1 MKRTLVVL
9 TLLALALVPAAMAH
23 VEASPEKV
31 PANSVSKITLSAEGE
46 ESVPAVKLTV
56 QMPTGVTDVVAHH
69 TRGWKQSVNGRIVT
83 WSGGQIPNGEE
94 GKFAFSARMPN
105 TPGQVL
111 VFPALVTY
119 QDGKVVHWIG
129 AESSDTPAPRVTLT
143 AAQGQAAP
151 PPPPPPP
158 APTTT
163 STAGDG
169 GSDNTWIWILIV
181 AAIGG
186 ATAAILVVRRRKR
199 A

>member
-9 TLLALALVPAAMAH
+9 TLLALGLVPAAMAH

-31 PANSVSKITLSAEGE
+31 PANGVSKITLSAEGE

-56 QMPTGVTDVVAHH
+56 QMPAGVTDVVAHH
-69 TRGWKQSVNGRIVT
+69 TRGWKQSVDGRIVT
-83 WSGGQIPNGEE
+83 WSGGQIQNGED
-94 GKFAFSARMPN
+94 GKFTFSARMPN

-143 AAQGQAAP
+143 AAQGQAT

-158 APTTT
+158 APTAT

>member
-9 TLLALALVPAAMAH
+9 TLLALGLVPAAMAH
-23 VEASPEKV
+23 VEPSPEKV

-56 QMPTGVTDVVAHH
+56 QMPPGVTDVVAHH

-83 WSGGQIPNGEE
+83 WSGGQIPNGED
-94 GKFAFSARMPN
+94 GKFAFSAHMPN

-143 AAQGQAAP
+143 AAQGQAT

-158 APTTT
+158 APTAT

>member
-9 TLLALALVPAAMAH
+9 TLVALGLVPAAMAH
-23 VEASPEKV
+23 VEASPENV
-31 PANSVSKITLSAEGE
+31 PANSVSKVTLSAEGE

-56 QMPTGVTDVVAHH
+56 QMPAGVTDVVAHH
-69 TRGWKQSVNGRIVT
+69 TRGWKQSVDGRIVT
-83 WSGGQIPNGEE
+83 WSGGQIPNGED
-94 GKFAFSARMPN
+94 GKFAFSAHMPN

-143 AAQGQAAP
+143 AAQGQATP
-151 PPPPPPP
+151 SPPPPP
-158 APTTT
+158 APATT
-163 STAGDG
+163 STAGEG